1 MPVSSAELYTNI
13 GVSLQPGMDP
23 AHVCPGRDQIRM
35 NISSNKRV
43 STIFTSAIMVV
54 FYEIDDLLL
63 KRNSK

>member
-1 MPVSSAELYTNI
+1 
-13 GVSLQPGMDP
+13 LQPGMDP
-23 AHVCPGRDQIRM
+23 AHACPLRDQIRM